1 MGVKGLADK
10 LIPLDSLSMQENQ
23 ASFSFE
29 IYEPA
34 KITFSRVILAKA
46 AIKFSQNL
54 IFYLIE

>member
-10 LIPLDSLSMQENQ
+10 LIPLDSLSMQENE

-34 KITFSRVILAKA
+34 KITGSYFLLDRIV
-46 AIKFSQNL
+46 
-54 IFYLIE
+54 